1 MDRRPAFA
9 FGPSPSFD
17 ADPLQASA
25 IYVTETTPRGERT
38 QDVYSRLLMDRIVFL
53 GTPIN
58 DAVANLVIA
67 QLLFLESEDPTKEIS
82 LYINS
87 PGGYVNA
94 GLAIYDTM
102 QYMQCPISTICLGQA
117 ASMAAVLLAAGTKGR
132 RVALPHS
139 RVMLHQPLGGFSGQA
154 ADIDIQAREMLLTKK
169 VLNDIVAKH
178 TGQPLER
185 IARDTDRDFYLG
197 ADAAKDYGIVD
208 QVLVRKG
215 K

>member
-1 MDRRPAFA
+1 MDRRPALA
-9 FGPSPSFD
+9 YGPSPSFD
-17 ADPLQASA
+17 ADPLQAAA

-117 ASMAAVLLAAGTKGR
+117 ASMAAVLLAAGSKGR

-197 ADAAKDYGIVD
+197 ADAAKEYGIVD

>member
-1 MDRRPAFA
+1 MNRTPAQ
-9 FGPSPSFD
+9 D
-17 ADPLQASA
+17 ARPLQAAS
-25 IYVTETTPRGERT
+25 IFVTETTPRGERT

-58 DAVANLVIA
+58 DQVANLVIA

-102 QYMQCPISTICLGQA
+102 QYMQCAISTICLGQA

>member
-1 MDRRPAFA
+1 MQN
-9 FGPSPSFD
+9 FG
-17 ADPLQASA
+17 
-25 IYVTETTPRGERT
+25 YVPYVVEQTSRGERT
-38 QDVYSRLLMDRIVFL
+38 YDIYSRLLKENIIFL
-53 GTPIN
+53 GTPI
-58 DAVANLVIA
+58 DDQVANVIIA
-67 QLLFLESEDPTKEIS
+67 QILFLAAEDPERDIS
-82 LYINS
+82 IYINS
-87 PGGYVNA
+87 PGGSITA
-94 GLAIYDTM
+94 GLAILDTM
-102 QYMQCPISTICLGQA
+102 NLVQPDIVTYCVGQA

-197 ADAAKDYGIVD
+197 ADAAKEYGIVD